1 MKTDMGEVFSKEIV
15 DRIEQSGIIAVLV
28 IDEPQDA
35 VPTANA
41 LLDGGIDVMELA
53 FRTSRSLEALAEI
66 HRKVPQMLA
75 GAGTI
80 ISPEQVGQAKEAGAA
95 FGVSPGLQARILQ
108 EALRLEFPFAPG
120 LMTPSEIEL
129 ALSFGCRQLKLF
141 PAEPLGGMN
150 YIKAIHAPYA
160 HLGVRFIPLG
170 GLKFTNFGEYVAS
183 PTVLACGGS
192 WLAPRNLIKEH
203 QWEKIAENTA
213 LAVEKIKSVRTET
226 GR

>member
-1 MKTDMGEVFSKEIV
+1 MKRDMGEVFSTEIV
-15 DRIEQSGIIAVLV
+15 DRIEQSGMIAVLV
-28 IDEPQDA
+28 IDDPQDA
-35 VPTANA
+35 VPTAKA

-66 HRKVPQMLA
+66 HRNVPQMLA

-80 ISPEQVGQAKEAGAA
+80 ISAEQVGQAKEAGAA
-95 FGVSPGLQARILQ
+95 FGVSPGLQARILE
-108 EALRLEFPFAPG
+108 EALRLDFPFAPG

-129 ALSFGCRQLKLF
+129 ALSYGCRQLKLF

-170 GLKFTNFGEYVAS
+170 GLKYANFSDYIAS

-192 WLAPRNLIKEH
+192 WLATRNLIKEH
-203 QWEKIAENTA
+203 QWEKISENA
-213 LAVEKIKSVRTET
+213 AQAVEKIKQIRGES